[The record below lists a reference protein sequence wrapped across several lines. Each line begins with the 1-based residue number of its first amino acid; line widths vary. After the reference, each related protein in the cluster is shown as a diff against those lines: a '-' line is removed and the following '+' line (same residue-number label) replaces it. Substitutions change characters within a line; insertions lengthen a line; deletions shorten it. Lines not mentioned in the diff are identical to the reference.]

1 MMARRG
7 TVITQ
12 RALAKLN
19 LVLRIRGRRSDG
31 YHEIDSLMHT
41 IGLADDVSVV
51 LRPGLAVQCTGADL
65 PGGESNL
72 AYRAARLLAEACR
85 GRRPAGALIR
95 IRKRIP
101 VAGGLAGGSADAAAV
116 LSLLNEAWACGLPW
130 DELLLLARRLG
141 ADVPFCLL
149 GGAARATGIGD
160 RLQPLEPRPGV
171 PVVLIA
177 WPEGLS
183 TAEVYRV
190 YDQLNPPSTARVE
203 PALEAL
209 AAGDWRALG
218 AALANDLQ
226 PVVEV
231 LRPETRAARADLLTC
246 GALGAAVTGSGP
258 TVFGIFSSA
267 ERARRAARDLSGRWP
282 IVITTELAA
291 RGLGSTRTNTWAR
304 GDGP

>member
-1 MMARRG
+1 
-7 TVITQ
+7 VITQ

-41 IGLADDVSVV
+41 IGLADDVSVT
-51 LRPGLAVQCTGADL
+51 LRPGLVVRCTGADL
-65 PGGESNL
+65 PGDHRNL
-72 AYRAARLLAEACR
+72 AYRAARLLADACR
-85 GRRPAGALIR
+85 GHRPQGALIR

-101 VAGGLAGGSADAAAV
+101 LAAGLAGGSADAAAV
-116 LSLLNEAWACGLPW
+116 LTLLNEAWACGLPW
-130 DELLLLARRLG
+130 DELLQLARQIG

-149 GGAARATGIGD
+149 GGAARALGTGE
-160 RLQPLEPRPGV
+160 RLQPLDPRPGV

-183 TAEVYRV
+183 TAEVYGA
-190 YDQLNPPSTARVE
+190 YDALNPPSKARVE

-209 AAGDWRALG
+209 AAGDLRALG

-226 PVVEV
+226 PVVET
-231 LRPETRAARADLLTC
+231 LRPETRVARGDLLTC
-246 GALGAAVTGSGP
+246 GALGATVTGSGP
-258 TVFGIFSSA
+258 TVFGIFSSM
-267 ERARRAARDLSGRWP
+267 ERARRAARELAGRRP
-282 IVITTELAA
+282 PAITTELAA
-291 RGLGSTRTNTWAR
+291 RGRGAMRPNTWAR

>member
-1 MMARRG
+1 MMMARRG

-149 GGAARATGIGD
+149 G
-160 RLQPLEPRPGV
+160 
-171 PVVLIA
+171 
-177 WPEGLS
+177 
-183 TAEVYRV
+183 
-190 YDQLNPPSTARVE
+190 
-203 PALEAL
+203 
-209 AAGDWRALG
+209 
-218 AALANDLQ
+218 
-226 PVVEV
+226 
-231 LRPETRAARADLLTC
+231 
-246 GALGAAVTGSGP
+246 
-258 TVFGIFSSA
+258 
-267 ERARRAARDLSGRWP
+267 
-282 IVITTELAA
+282 
-291 RGLGSTRTNTWAR
+291 
-304 GDGP
+304 